1 MAVESNVVQFPR
13 DWLGPRSELVPFG
26 TPEPDEQHPDGQP
39 DDKLADFWGEG
50 TVSLHTPAISTET
63 PGPGRF
69 AFPPARRLAPAVL
82 LATALLIGLGLIV
95 ALLGSQPTVGTTHA
109 ARTTSR
115 ARPSTLALTAARPQH
130 PRLERQVS
138 RARTRAHAK
147 RSPAATSSARS
158 SSEVTPVSY
167 HTPAYQSGAAS
178 NVESTSAGSA
188 AGTSSESAPAH
199 ESSPPAGPIGAGAPF
214 APGHLG

>member
-1 MAVESNVVQFPR
+1 MQFPR

-158 SSEVTPVSY
+158 SSSEVTPVSY